1 MYRELVQNLSKEQ
14 IDKLQAQGVA
24 RSIVSNW
31 KHDKRL
37 PTRPQTVLL
46 AQVCN
51 VDPMELEKE
60 LMLME
65 TPPEQ
70 RDLFK
75 RLMGV
80 AASVFLIVGMVG
92 APGNTNA
99 DQGSRPLTRGGH
111 AVHIVASVC
120 RARRRIDSAFLAIRR
135 GWNVLTFGTC

>member
-14 IDKLQAQGVA
+14 IDELQKQGIA

-37 PTRPQTVLL
+37 PTRPQTILL
-46 AQVCN
+46 ADVCK
-51 VDPMELEKE
+51 VDPMELERE

-80 AASVFLIVGMVG
+80 AASVFLVFGMLG
-92 APGNTNA
+92 APSDANA
-99 DQGSRPLTRGGH
+99 DQGSRPLTRGGN
-111 AVHIVASVC
+111 VLHIVESMSYRLGRMLALF
-120 RARRRIDSAFLAIRR
+120 RRLKRPIP
-135 GWNVLTFGTC
+135 C